1 MVPVSLASS
10 HLLLKL
16 APRPAI
22 IPHAKINPK
31 WIEDLNASRDTI
43 KVLAENTGSE
53 ISYIPQSNT
62 FANASPR
69 TRKIKEKK
77 NKQMGLHQIKKLLHS
92 ERNHHQHEE
101 GRTVW
106 ENIFAN
112 DISDKGLISKIY
124 KELI

>member
-1 MVPVSLASS
+1 M
-10 HLLLKL
+10 LKL

-77 NKQMGLHQIKKLLHS
+77 INKWDYIKLKSFCTAKETIIKMKRDGLY
-92 ERNHHQHEE
+92 
-101 GRTVW
+101 GRTY
-106 ENIFAN
+106 
-112 DISDKGLISKIY
+112 LPMIY
-124 KELI
+124 RTRV